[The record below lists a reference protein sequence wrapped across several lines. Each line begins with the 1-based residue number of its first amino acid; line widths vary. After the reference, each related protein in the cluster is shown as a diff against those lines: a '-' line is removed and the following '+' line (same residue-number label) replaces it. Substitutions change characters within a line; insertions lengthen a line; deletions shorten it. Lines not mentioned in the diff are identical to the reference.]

1 MDYYVQ
7 VGDRDLYDTVL
18 VLVVESDDKKKDDEE
33 D

>member
-1 MDYYVQ
+1 MDYYEQ

-18 VLVVESDDKKKDDEE
+18 VLIVENDDKKKDDEE

>member
-18 VLVVESDDKKKDDEE
+18 VVIIENDDKKDDEE